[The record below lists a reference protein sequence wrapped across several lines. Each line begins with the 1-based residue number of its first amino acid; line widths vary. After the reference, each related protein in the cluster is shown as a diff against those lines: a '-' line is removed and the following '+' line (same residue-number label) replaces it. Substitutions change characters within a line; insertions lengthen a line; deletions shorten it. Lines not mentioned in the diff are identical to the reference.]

1 MGTITTVD
9 EAVAMKRAGVDIIV
23 ATGFEA
29 GGHRVSF
36 LRSAEDSLTGTFA
49 LIPLVADRVSV
60 LVVAAG
66 GIAYGRGVAAALAL
80 GADGVQIGTAFLA
93 CNESAASN
101 IHRNALFSAAAKQTI
116 LTRAFSGRLA
126 RGIRNRFAEIAATDH
141 AQLLPYPIQGWFT
154 GSFKQAAIDKNRPD
168 LIALW
173 AGQAAPHLKH
183 RTAAELFAA
192 LLRDTDRAFA
202 RYRVPRS

>member
-1 MGTITTVD
+1 VRFGERFERQFEALLEVAPPVFSFVYGIPDAKILAACRARNIVTMGTIATVD

-60 LVVAAG
+60 PVVAAG
-66 GIAYGRGVAAALAL
+66 GIAYGCGVAAPLTL
-80 GADGVQIGTAFLA
+80 GADGLQIGTAFPA

-101 IHRNALFSAAAKQTI
+101 IHRNALFSEAAKQTI
-116 LTRAFSGRLA
+116 
-126 RGIRNRFAEIAATDH
+126 
-141 AQLLPYPIQGWFT
+141 
-154 GSFKQAAIDKNRPD
+154 
-168 LIALW
+168 
-173 AGQAAPHLKH
+173 
-183 RTAAELFAA
+183 
-192 LLRDTDRAFA
+192 
-202 RYRVPRS
+202 